1 MIWNMTEIPKDIFI
15 TTISLH
21 SLHEKL
27 NEFVEQEE
35 ERSDTED

>member
-1 MIWNMTEIPKDIFI
+1 MIWNTTEILKDIFT